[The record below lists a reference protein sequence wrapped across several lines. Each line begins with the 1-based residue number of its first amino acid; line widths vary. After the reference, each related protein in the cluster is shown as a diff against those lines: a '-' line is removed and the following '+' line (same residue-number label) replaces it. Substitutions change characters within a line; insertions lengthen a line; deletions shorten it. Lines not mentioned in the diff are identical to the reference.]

1 MESPTDLLLFTA
13 HCDDGELWAGGT
25 ISKLVECG
33 KRVVLAIAHHDTV
46 RRGEALAG
54 AAVLGCEV
62 WFKEEQ
68 VGLVEWASTCLN
80 DARPVVLMTHAVSDP
95 HFEHESI
102 SQSVR
107 QVLTKSKHRRAY
119 PQRWYSLDTYYST
132 ESVGFPI
139 LIDISSHFQQK
150 LSALDCHNSQS
161 PGDLAEM
168 ARTMNALHGQR
179 IRVQYAEAFY
189 PFPLLGRLPRLRE
202 LP

>member
-1 MESPTDLLLFTA
+1 MGNPTDLLLFTA

-25 ISKLVECG
+25 ISRLVACG
-33 KRVVLAIAHHDTV
+33 KRVVLAIAHHDSV
-46 RRGEALAG
+46 RRVEAESS

-62 WFKEEQ
+62 WFKEEE
-68 VGLVEWASTCLN
+68 VGLMEWASTCLN
-80 DARPVVLMTHAVSDP
+80 DARPIVLMTHAIWDP
-95 HFEHESI
+95 HFEHEAI
-102 SQSVR
+102 GQNVR
-107 QVLTKSKHRRAY
+107 HVLTKSKHRQAY

-150 LSALDCHNSQS
+150 LSALDCHHSQT

-189 PFPLLGRLPRLRE
+189 PFSLLGRLPRLRE